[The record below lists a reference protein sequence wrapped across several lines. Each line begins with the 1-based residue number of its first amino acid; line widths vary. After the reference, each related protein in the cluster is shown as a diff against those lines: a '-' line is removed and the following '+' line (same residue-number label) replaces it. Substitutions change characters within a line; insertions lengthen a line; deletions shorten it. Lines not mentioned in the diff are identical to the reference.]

1 MTGLSPLH
9 PTSRPSGQL
18 PEDDTVFGQ
27 VLRQEEK
34 DQARYAAL
42 YYASLGLPV
51 FPVKIVVDAKG
62 KEQKTPCIKDWPNQ
76 ASTDSVVVSRWW
88 TELAPGAMI
97 GIVTGHR
104 SGWGVIDVDCKNGA
118 KGFDSLYSLADE
130 LAPLNSSAR
139 GIAFGDITPQDR
151 LKPSGLVRTRSG
163 GLHLWYR
170 LGERSKA
177 RGRMK
182 IRGLPGIEFKASG
195 NYVVSPPSAGYE
207 WLRHLPAER
216 EVGVAS
222 AEYLATAPVISET
235 LLERLLDGGDDG
247 SDWMADGD
255 ENKIVTRGRGA
266 ELLRDAVAT
275 LMTTPEGDGNNT
287 VYRLSCDLYPY
298 VALGELTKQEV
309 DRAVWAG
316 ISRWGADENTIQGTM
331 ASAWKRTGE
340 RTLKFN
346 DDVWPAATAARE
358 VDVESSLRSLAAR
371 AINNDVN
378 GIDEDIDRPHLALVP
393 SGNDN
398 ESSLPPSDV
407 DDNVDDDDGIDEDRV
422 EMIRGLMPPEILNDP
437 AKVNQVINQVTTMRV
452 TDVART
458 IHRALSYV
466 SEEPPTELSYTL
478 AQASSMLRPTREFH
492 VEKVFARRHIVTL
505 VGRHKSGKTTLAGN
519 LVQSLVDGDPFL
531 GQFEVTGLS
540 GNVGMW
546 NGEMDAQDFDE
557 YLLAMKIREMRRV
570 QIAHLQ
576 GYKVNLLSDE
586 GRKWAIKW
594 LGDRDI
600 EVWVPDPWS
609 KICSWSGIEEND
621 NTGVKQ
627 LQVRIEEIRREA
639 GVVSIFMPIHP
650 PRAEDGQN
658 GSTPRARGAAAMDE
672 WPDALWTYSRD
683 DDQRYLAVEG
693 RGGVGLDETAIS
705 YDAGTNRL
713 GIVGG
718 NRREIRRGSLGD
730 RVIEIVTDREGIM
743 TSDIYSEVG
752 GDRNE
757 VSAAIKQLERD
768 GKIHSEPG
776 ERPRSKVW
784 RLGSGLPTWAAA
796 GIGAAEE
803 AG

>member
-97 GIVTGHR
+97 GIVTGYR

-222 AEYLATAPVISET
+222 AEYLAIAPVISET

-346 DDVWPAATAARE
+346 DETWPAATSGRVSKPEPQPLSDLARLQKT
-358 VDVESSLRSLAAR
+358 VKASSVEPESVPDS
-371 AINNDVN
+371 
-378 GIDEDIDRPHLALVP
+378 DEDLGLASVVP
-393 SGNDN
+393 IR
-398 ESSLPPSDV
+398 PPSVSAGTSDT
-407 DDNVDDDDGIDEDRV
+407 NDDDDSVNSKPEDV
-422 EMIRGLMPPEILNDP
+422 
-437 AKVNQVINQVTTMRV
+437 
-452 TDVART
+452 
-458 IHRALSYV
+458 
-466 SEEPPTELSYTL
+466 EEPVAAEVEQSPFETFVFERLPDHLQEVPGIMTEIT
-478 AQASSMLRPTREFH
+478 
-492 VEKVFARRHIVTL
+492 TL
-505 VGRHKSGKTTLAGN
+505 VNSEYKRNIAKQMYQELTSSVKAWSEVDLGED
-519 LVQSLVDGDPFL
+519 DGDPVPDVL
-531 GQFEVTGLS
+531 CMMNGAGLLYS
-540 GNVGMW
+540 
-546 NGEMDAQDFDE
+546 GEMNMTWGLASAGKSWLA
-557 YLLAMKIREMRRV
+557 YL
-570 QIAHLQ
+570 
-576 GYKVNLLSDE
+576 
-586 GRKWAIKW
+586 AIMQQ
-594 LGDRDI
+594 
-600 EVWVPDPWS
+600 
-609 KICSWSGIEEND
+609 
-621 NTGVKQ
+621 VKQ
-627 LQVRIEEIRREA
+627 GRHAILLDYENGRRRIRSRLRALGLTMDEVAEYVHVYLGETGMVPVKRMPVALDQVGI
-639 GVVSIFMPIHP
+639 VVTDSC
-650 PRAEDGQN
+650 
-658 GSTPRARGAAAMDE
+658 TGALAAMDL
-672 WPDALWTYSRD
+672 DAKNTGDIESFATRNITPFSEAGAAVLILDHVTHDTDKHDRPINSVHKLNRVQGAGYQVENVVPFLPGSMGWSWIRLWKDNSGGV
-683 DDQRYLAVEG
+683 DQVRGENVGRLVIDGTNAEAVRVFIDTDTTSLAVMSQANNVSDE
-693 RGGVGLDETAIS
+693 RVVKLIETLD
-705 YDAGTNRL
+705 DAGVDRGLGVNQTRQAMAARGISAGQDVVRL
-713 GIVGG
+713 
-718 NRREIRRGSLGD
+718 
-730 RVIEIVTDREGIM
+730 
-743 TSDIYSEVG
+743 
-752 GDRNE
+752 
-757 VSAAIKQLERD
+757 
-768 GKIHSEPG
+768 
-776 ERPRSKVW
+776 
-784 RLGSGLPTWAAA
+784 AAA
-796 GIGAAEE
+796 ARKNVI
-803 AG
+803 

>member
-51 FPVKIVVDAKG
+51 FPVKIVVDSKG

-118 KGFDSLYSLADE
+118 KGFDSLYTLADE

-170 LGERSKA
+170 LGERSKV

-309 DRAVWAG
+309 DRAIWAG

-346 DDVWPAATAARE
+346 DDVWPAATSSSNGTETSAAK
-358 VDVESSLRSLAAR
+358 
-371 AINNDVN
+371 INWAQ
-378 GIDEDIDRPHLALVP
+378 HLATGTSSDYEQEPDVDEEPLDNVVSITTGTVVEP
-393 SGNDN
+393 AESN
-398 ESSLPPSDV
+398 ESKIFELFPPDIPKTTESYKEV
-407 DDNVDDDDGIDEDRV
+407 TKQAYGMV
-422 EMIRGLMPPEILNDP
+422 IRNIAKQVAATFIPSESPPP
-437 AKVNQVINQVTTMRV
+437 
-452 TDVART
+452 
-458 IHRALSYV
+458 
-466 SEEPPTELSYTL
+466 ELSYTL
-478 AQASSMLRPTREFH
+478 AEASSMLRPTREFH

-594 LGDRDI
+594 LSDRDI

-730 RVIEIVTDREGIM
+730 RVIEVVTDREGIM